1 MLKNFNNIVGVD
13 VNVNKKLYYINF
25 LYKEKDIFI
34 KNNCIKEE

>member
-25 LYKEKDIFI
+25 LYKEKDIII